1 MTFHGIHVLIPH
13 SNPND
18 LLLKPPPV
26 LRTSARLAD
35 ARTIHPAPPVPEKH
49 SQRRNV
55 QQRL

>member
-1 MTFHGIHVLIPH
+1 MTGIHVLIPH

-26 LRTSARLAD
+26 LRTSARLAG

-55 QQRL
+55 QQRV